1 MTLLAERPA
10 TTEPAPENVNRISAA
25 GTALRGG
32 SYVSLPAGSAQ
43 TRVEGAYVT
52 APCSRKIPAVTPG
65 SYVAVSGAPAVAGGT
80 VEGSYV
86 TLSKAA

>member
-10 TTEPAPENVNRISAA
+10 ITEPAPVTANRTSVA

-32 SYVSLPAGSAQ
+32 RYVTLPAGSAQ
-43 TRVEGAYVT
+43 ARVEGTYVT
-52 APCSRKIPAVTPG
+52 VRASRKILDVTHG
-65 SYVAVSGAPAVAGGT
+65 SYVTVASTPAVADGT

-86 TLSKAA
+86 TLSEAD

>member
-10 TTEPAPENVNRISAA
+10 TSEPTTEAANRSSVA
-25 GTALRGG
+25 GTAQRGG
-32 SYVSLPAGSAQ
+32 SYVTLSAGSAQ
-43 TRVEGAYVT
+43 ARGEGTYVT
-52 APCSRKIPAVTPG
+52 VTRSRKIPAVTHG
-65 SYVAVSGAPAVAGGT
+65 SYVSVASASAVADGI